1 MKTRRCEI
9 EINVTD
15 GINNGL
21 NPVEEKSSECEDT
34 AIDEIKHR
42 KGEMTPKKEQSIRV
56 GGMGQLWQQ
65 SRRSKKRGKVGD
77 SMAKTV

>member
-1 MKTRRCEI
+1 M
-9 EINVTD
+9 TD
-15 GINNGL
+15 RINNGL

-56 GGMGQLWQQ
+56 GGMGQLWQR
-65 SRRSKKRGKVGD
+65 SRSKKRGKIGD